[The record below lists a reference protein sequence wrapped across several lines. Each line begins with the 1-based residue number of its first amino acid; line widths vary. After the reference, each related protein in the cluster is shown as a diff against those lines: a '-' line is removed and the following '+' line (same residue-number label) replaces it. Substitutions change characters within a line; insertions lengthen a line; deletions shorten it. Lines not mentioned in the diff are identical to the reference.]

1 MKHLIIIIFL
11 FALNNL
17 HSQGNLQFNQVLRV
31 SNTPQT
37 VPVGKVWKVE
47 SYLENEG
54 DNSPNYATGCTNLG
68 YHRPLTINNYNYYF
82 VGSIA
87 YGNTAFVQLTNANK
101 LPVWLKAGDII
112 KTTCI
117 QDFASVVLPHCRGPW
132 TSTTGVSERATFKAL
147 SASRGS
153 GG

>member
-1 MKHLIIIIFL
+1 MRNLLFLLFL
-11 FALNNL
+11 FFSWCFTA
-17 HSQGNLQFNQVLRV
+17 QGNLQFNQVLRI
-31 SNTPQT
+31 SNIPQT

-54 DNSPNYATGCTNLG
+54 DNSINYSTGCTNLG

-82 VGSIA
+82 VGTIA
-87 YGNTAFVQLTNANK
+87 WGNTAYVQLANANK

-117 QDFASVVLPHCRGPW
+117 QDFASVLEFNIVP
-132 TSTTGVSERATFKAL
+132 
-147 SASRGS
+147 
-153 GG
+153 

>member
-1 MKHLIIIIFL
+1 MKYSIIITFL

-17 HSQGNLQFNQVLRV
+17 YSQGNLQFNQVLRV

-54 DNSPNYATGCTNLG
+54 DNSSNYATGCSNLG

-87 YGNTAFVQLTNANK
+87 WGNTAYVQIANANK
-101 LPVWLKAGDII
+101 LPIWLKAGDVI

-117 QDFASVVLPHCRGPW
+117 QDFASVIEFNIVP
-132 TSTTGVSERATFKAL
+132 
-147 SASRGS
+147 
-153 GG
+153 

>member
-1 MKHLIIIIFL
+1 MKNLLLIIFL
-11 FALNNL
+11 FFSLSFTA
-17 HSQGNLQFNQVLRV
+17 QGNLQFNQVLRV

-54 DNSPNYATGCTNLG
+54 DNSSNYSTGCTNLG
-68 YHRPLTINNYNYYF
+68 WHRPLIINNYNYYF

-87 YGNTAFVQLTNANK
+87 WGNTAYLQIANANK

-117 QDFASVVLPHCRGPW
+117 QDFASVIEFNIVP
-132 TSTTGVSERATFKAL
+132 
-147 SASRGS
+147 
-153 GG
+153 

>member
-1 MKHLIIIIFL
+1 MRIPLFL
-11 FALNNL
+11 FFLLISLSFRA
-17 HSQGNLQFNQVLRV
+17 QGNLQFNQALRV

-117 QDFASVVLPHCRGPW
+117 QDFASVLEFNIVP
-132 TSTTGVSERATFKAL
+132 
-147 SASRGS
+147 
-153 GG
+153 

>member
-1 MKHLIIIIFL
+1 MKNLLLIIFL
-11 FALNNL
+11 FFSLSFTA
-17 HSQGNLQFNQVLRV
+17 QGNLQFNQVLRI
-31 SNTPQT
+31 SNIPQT

-54 DNSPNYATGCTNLG
+54 DNSSNYSTGCTNLG
-68 YHRPLTINNYNYYF
+68 WHRPLTINNYNYYF

-87 YGNTAFVQLTNANK
+87 YGNTAYVQLANANK

-117 QDFASVVLPHCRGPW
+117 QDFASVLEFNIVP
-132 TSTTGVSERATFKAL
+132 
-147 SASRGS
+147 
-153 GG
+153 

>member
-1 MKHLIIIIFL
+1 MRNLLFL
-11 FALNNL
+11 FFFLISLGFTA
-17 HSQGNLQFNQVLRV
+17 QGNLQFNQVLRV

-54 DNSPNYATGCTNLG
+54 DNSSNYSTGCTNLG
-68 YHRPLTINNYNYYF
+68 WHRPLVINNYNYYF

-87 YGNTAFVQLTNANK
+87 YGNTAYVQLANANK

-117 QDFASVVLPHCRGPW
+117 QDFASVIEFNIVP
-132 TSTTGVSERATFKAL
+132 
-147 SASRGS
+147 
-153 GG
+153 